1 MPNFSR
7 YASGVLGVCLIISLI
22 GAKAF
27 SKCTIIFAFLLFVSV
42 SNLGVSFT
50 QNDHVS
56 FIFYYLR
63 IDSRLFMV
71 PFKEPYKTKNILG
84 TYFTLI
90 NLILNKSYL
99 FLSFLQIEKHW
110 NETVNANCTVNCTYQ
125 TINGSFSGLS
135 YHHGQEI
142 GHLFK
147 V

>member
-56 FIFYYLR
+56 FILFENWLKIISLSMWSKYPNSIRTESVKKKHLELSEKIWLCVKKYLIKLLSNFSSIR
-63 IDSRLFMV
+63 ISLVIINDFKAISRIVFFRFV
-71 PFKEPYKTKNILG
+71 
-84 TYFTLI
+84 
-90 NLILNKSYL
+90 
-99 FLSFLQIEKHW
+99 
-110 NETVNANCTVNCTYQ
+110 
-125 TINGSFSGLS
+125 
-135 YHHGQEI
+135 EI
-142 GHLFK
+142 IK
-147 V
+147 

>member
-71 PFKEPYKTKNILG
+71 PFKEPNKTKNILG
-84 TYFTLI
+84 TYIFYTD
-90 NLILNKSYL
+90 
-99 FLSFLQIEKHW
+99 
-110 NETVNANCTVNCTYQ
+110 
-125 TINGSFSGLS
+125 
-135 YHHGQEI
+135 
-142 GHLFK
+142 
-147 V
+147 